1 MRGKCLL
8 AAGLCLM
15 LAPDVLAQGPAAGDG
30 GWTTQSKSAPK
41 AAPVPVPAAV
51 PAAAGRE
58 TPTAPAGQ
66 DPGWSAQDIQ
76 LAQARCAALL
86 KGLDVV
92 AVPEPPLR
100 EGSDCGAPA
109 PVRLISLGKAP
120 QVAFSP
126 PPTLTCDMVAA
137 LHKWLERDVQPLA
150 RKVLAAPVVRIETM
164 SSYSCRNA
172 YGRVH
177 GRLSEHA
184 RANALDIAAFVT
196 AGGQAAQVM
205 ADWGPTQR
213 EIAAAAAAAPEKTAT
228 AAAAAPPAASTAAST
243 GRVADG
249 AAPNALAAA
258 PADPLAKAAAAA
270 VGRFSITLPGVMVDI
285 GGGGSQTG
293 SAFGPASRLGGPK
306 PKTAAVAAPTS
317 DAHVDFLR
325 AVHAAACNEFGTVL
339 GPEANRT
346 HKNHFHVDMAER
358 PHGAICE

>member
-1 MRGKCLL
+1 MRGKRLL
-8 AAGLCLM
+8 VAGLCLM

-30 GWTTQSKSAPK
+30 GWTTQSKSATK
-41 AAPVPVPAAV
+41 AAPAPVPAAV
-51 PAAAGRE
+51 PAA
-58 TPTAPAGQ
+58 AGQ

-213 EIAAAAAAAPEKTAT
+213 EIAAAAATEKTAT
-228 AAAAAPPAASTAAST
+228 AAAAAPPAAST

>member
-1 MRGKCLL
+1 MRGKRLL
-8 AAGLCLM
+8 VAGLCLM

-30 GWTTQSKSAPK
+30 GWTTQSKSATK
-41 AAPVPVPAAV
+41 AAPAPVPAA
-51 PAAAGRE
+51 
-58 TPTAPAGQ
+58 AGQ

-213 EIAAAAAAAPEKTAT
+213 EIAAAAATEKTAT
-228 AAAAAPPAASTAAST
+228 AAAAAPPAAST